1 MITGNVYSVLDSP
14 TKRSKGNDGTWRQ
27 SESRTSS
34 TPTTSPADLITAQD
48 FKVMN
53 GNRDR
58 YNTPNNRHDTPSRA
72 SAYFNLVYEALAANP
87 RGLSSSKVFEW
98 LRNNRP
104 RTFHKYDEKK
114 LRTAIQG
121 TLSAQSN
128 KQQPTVWKYKVDGSE
143 ELGYIW
149 RLADTVPLLEHTST
163 EEEPQMVPAPDPI
176 DPQTED
182 CLGDEQASGP
192 LSPACHSHIFQA
204 KSGTPARTQT
214 QKTSVDSDGQ
224 TLGTDYAALNDEV
237 NIETVNPCMTQS
249 TGALGHELALTSLE
263 HTTGLK
269 PTSPILTQQQLHVSD
284 GTSVDEIV
292 GKPSPPAFNAE
303 IIPAK
308 GVDSEETDDSD
319 SENQRQAAK
328 LASKLRKVTR
338 RRDRMRIDIATRIH
352 ALPDRKV
359 KEKNYVQAKER
370 VTELMN
376 LLEEARQAATT
387 TSRELEATDNET
399 QQIKTAEKKLEQVV
413 GIHTTLR
420 LRLNELTD

>member
-14 TKRSKGNDGTWRQ
+14 TKRSKGNDGTWRH

-34 TPTTSPADLITAQD
+34 TPTTSPADAITAQNCN
-48 FKVMN
+48 VMSS
-53 GNRDR
+53 NRDR

-72 SAYFNLVYEALAANP
+72 PAYFNLVYEALAANP
-87 RGLSSSKVFEW
+87 QGLSSSKVFEW

-104 RTFHKYDEKK
+104 QTFHKYDEKK

-149 RLADTVPLLEHTST
+149 RLAETVPLLEHTST
-163 EEEPQMVPAPDPI
+163 EEEQQLVPAPDHI
-176 DPQTED
+176 DARSED
-182 CLGDEQASGP
+182 CLGDEQASAP
-192 LSPACHSHIFQA
+192 LFPAHHSHTCQA
-204 KSGTPARTQT
+204 KNGNPVTTQT

-224 TLGTDYAALNDEV
+224 TLGLEYAAVNHEV
-237 NIETVNPCMTQS
+237 NTETVDPCMTRS
-249 TGALGHELALTSLE
+249 TGALGHELALASPE

-284 GTSVDEIV
+284 GTSIDEIV
-292 GKPSPPAFNAE
+292 GKPSLPASDAE
-303 IIPAK
+303 MIPAN
-308 GVDSEETDDSD
+308 GVDSKESDDSD

-328 LASKLRKVTR
+328 LAKKLRKVTR
-338 RRDRMRIDIATRIH
+338 RRDRMKNDIATRIH

-359 KEKNYVQAKER
+359 
-370 VTELMN
+370 M
-376 LLEEARQAATT
+376 
-387 TSRELEATDNET
+387 
-399 QQIKTAEKKLEQVV
+399 KKK
-413 GIHTTLR
+413 
-420 LRLNELTD
+420 